1 MCVVCGVCL
10 TSRPEFLKV
19 HIVSA
24 RQLNVFLLIYS
35 NDIGEQGLV
44 DRYPRSKSLR
54 TKVFYSYLH
63 YCVNMSHVRVLVG
76 REKPV
81 LLMGGKLT
89 LGLDIR

>member
-1 MCVVCGVCL
+1 MSVVCGVFL
-10 TSRPEFLKV
+10 TSQLEFLKV

-35 NDIGEQGLV
+35 NDIGGKGLV

-54 TKVFYSYLH
+54 TKVFYSYFH
-63 YCVNMSHVRVLVG
+63 SCVNMSHVHVLVG

-81 LLMGGKLT
+81 WLM
-89 LGLDIR
+89 